1 MERIQDWT
9 GKTIGWREVKP
20 NGDIVIRDFYGKI
33 RGKYDKYCD
42 VTRDFYGTIL
52 AKGDQSGMLI
62 HDVDLDRRK

>member
-9 GKTIGWREVKP
+9 GKPVGWREVKP

-52 AKGDQSGMLI
+52 ARGDQSGMLV
-62 HDVDLDRRK
+62 HDVDLDR